1 MMKNSLKR
9 KIWQYLIIF
18 SLVIISFLWL
28 FQVIFINKY
37 YEYTKTK
44 DIKHIA
50 NKLLTAY
57 NSENIYDTL
66 DEISYQENLCIEI
79 TSSNSTLYRSSTTS
93 NCLFS
98 KGVLKES
105 FINSGS
111 KEETYNLQNPQ
122 FANKTILEA
131 IKLDDNLYAFLS
143 TSLEPLDST
152 AKILKEQL
160 LIISILILSLSL
172 LIGYFISKRLSKPIV
187 DISKK
192 ANLIAKGKIKKEF
205 TSDSDILEI
214 EDLNNSLNEMM
225 VELGKTEELEK
236 DLLANVSHDLKT
248 PLTMIKAYAEMVRDL
263 TYNDKEKRNS
273 NLNIIIEETDRLALL
288 VNDILT
294 LSKLQQSMDNLT
306 LSEFDL
312 ILLIKNILK
321 RFTIYEEKY
330 GYNIIFKHTNIRK
343 LMIKADQKKIEQ
355 VLYNLIINAINYT
368 GSDMKVVINI
378 SKVNNLY
385 KIEVIDSG
393 KGIDTKD
400 LDNIFDK
407 YYKSEKKH
415 KRNLYGTGL
424 GLSIVKSIFLLHDYK
439 YGVDTKKGK
448 GSSFY
453 FYISK
458 VED

>member
-44 DIKHIA
+44 DIKQIA

-57 NSENIYDTL
+57 NSENIYNTL

-105 FINSGS
+105 FINSGN
-111 KEETYNLQNPQ
+111 KEKTYNLQNPQ

-187 DISKK
+187 DISQK

-263 TYNDKEKRNS
+263 TYKNKEKREA
-273 NLNIIIEETDRLALL
+273 NLNTIIDETDRLNNL
-288 VNDILT
+288 VNDILS
-294 LSKLQQSMDNLT
+294 LSIMESKMLVLNKEEFNLT
-306 LSEFDL
+306 A
-312 ILLIKNILK
+312 LIKTIIKRYEIFTTTLEYKFILDA
-321 RFTIYEEKY
+321 
-330 GYNIIFKHTNIRK
+330 K
-343 LMIKADQKKIEQ
+343 LEVIVNADRKKIEQ
-355 VLYNLIINAINYT
+355 VVYNLINNAINYT
-368 GSDMKVVINI
+368 GDDKTVYIRIYEKNGTMVEIT
-378 SKVNNLY
+378 
-385 KIEVIDSG
+385 DTG
-393 KGIDTKD
+393 KGIDDNEKD
-400 LDNIFDK
+400 LIWDK
-407 YYKSEKKH
+407 YYRSKKNH
-415 KRNLYGTGL
+415 KRNTVGTGL
-424 GLSIVKSIFLLHDYK
+424 GLAIVKQILELHQFE
-439 YGVDTKKGK
+439 YGVSSTKNKGTT
-448 GSSFY
+448 FY
-453 FYISK
+453 FKINH
-458 VED
+458 

>member
-18 SLVIISFLWL
+18 SLVIILFLWL

-57 NSENIYDTL
+57 NSENIYNTL

-105 FINSGS
+105 FINSGN

-187 DISKK
+187 DISQK
-192 ANLIAKGKIKKEF
+192 ANLISKGKIKKEF

-225 VELGKTEELEK
+225 IELGKTEELEK

-263 TYNDKEKRNS
+263 TYNDKEKRDS

-424 GLSIVKSIFLLHDYK
+424 GLSIVKSIFILHDYK

>member
-9 KIWQYLIIF
+9 KIWHYLIIF

-37 YEYTKTK
+37 YEYSKTK
-44 DIKHIA
+44 DIKRIA
-50 NKLLTAY
+50 NKLLTGY
-57 NSENIYDTL
+57 KSENIYNTL

-98 KGVLKES
+98 KGILKES

-111 KEETYNLQNPQ
+111 YEETDNLENPK
-122 FANKTILEA
+122 FTNKSILEA
-131 IKLDDNLYAFLS
+131 IKLDNNLYAFLS
-143 TSLEPLDST
+143 TSLEPIDST
-152 AKILKEQL
+152 AKIIKEQL
-160 LIISILILSLSL
+160 IIISILILSLSL

-187 DISKK
+187 DISRK

-248 PLTMIKAYAEMVRDL
+248 PLTMIRAYAEMVRDL
-263 TYNDKEKRNS
+263 TYNNKEKRDS
-273 NLNIIIEETDRLALL
+273 NLNIIIEETDRLTLL
-288 VNDILT
+288 VNDILA
-294 LSKLQQSMDNLT
+294 LSKLQQSMDNLV

-312 ILLIKNILK
+312 IILIKNILK

-330 GYNIIFKHTNIRK
+330 GYKIIFKHTNIRK
-343 LMIKADQKKIEQ
+343 LIIKADQKKIEQ

-368 GSDMKVVINI
+368 GDDMTVVINI

-385 KIEVIDSG
+385 KVEVIDSG
-393 KGIDTKD
+393 KGIDKKD
-400 LDNIFDK
+400 LDSIFDK

-424 GLSIVKSIFLLHDYK
+424 GLSIVKSIFILHNYE
-439 YGVDTKKGK
+439 YGVDTKKEK

-453 FYISK
+453 FYVSK
-458 VED
+458 VEK

>member
-18 SLVIISFLWL
+18 SLVIILFLWL

-105 FINSGS
+105 FINSGN

>member
-9 KIWQYLIIF
+9 KIWHYLIIF

-37 YEYTKTK
+37 YEYSKTK
-44 DIKHIA
+44 DIKRIA
-50 NKLLTAY
+50 NKLLTGY
-57 NSENIYDTL
+57 KSENIYNTL

-98 KGVLKES
+98 KGILKES

-111 KEETYNLQNPQ
+111 YEETYNLENPK
-122 FANKTILEA
+122 FTNKSILEA
-131 IKLDDNLYAFLS
+131 IKLDNNLYAFLS
-143 TSLEPLDST
+143 TSLEPIDST

-160 LIISILILSLSL
+160 IIISILILSLSL

-187 DISKK
+187 DISRK

-225 VELGKTEELEK
+225 IELGKTEELEK

-263 TYNDKEKRNS
+263 TYNNKEKRDS
-273 NLNIIIEETDRLALL
+273 NLNIIIEETDRLTLL
-288 VNDILT
+288 VNDILA
-294 LSKLQQSMDNLT
+294 LSKLQQSMDNLV

-312 ILLIKNILK
+312 IMLIKNILK

-330 GYNIIFKHTNIRK
+330 GYKIIFKHTNIRK
-343 LMIKADQKKIEQ
+343 LIIKADQKKIEQ

-368 GSDMKVVINI
+368 GDDMTVVINI

-385 KIEVIDSG
+385 KVEVIDNG
-393 KGIDTKD
+393 KGIDKKD
-400 LDNIFDK
+400 LDSIFDK

-424 GLSIVKSIFLLHDYK
+424 GLSIVKSIFILHNYE
-439 YGVDTKKGK
+439 YGVDTKKEK

-453 FYISK
+453 FYVSK
-458 VED
+458 VEK

>member
-37 YEYTKTK
+37 YEYSKTK
-44 DIKHIA
+44 DIKRIA
-50 NKLLTAY
+50 NKLLTGY
-57 NSENIYDTL
+57 KSENIYNTL

-98 KGVLKES
+98 KGILKES

-111 KEETYNLQNPQ
+111 YEETYNLENPK
-122 FANKTILEA
+122 FTNKSILEA
-131 IKLDDNLYAFLS
+131 IKLDNNLYAFLS
-143 TSLEPLDST
+143 TSLEPIDST

-160 LIISILILSLSL
+160 IIISILILSLSL

-187 DISKK
+187 DISRK

-248 PLTMIKAYAEMVRDL
+248 PLTMIRAYAEMVRDL
-263 TYNDKEKRNS
+263 TYKNKEKRDS
-273 NLNIIIEETDRLALL
+273 NLNIIIEETDRLTLL
-288 VNDILT
+288 VNDILA
-294 LSKLQQSMDNLT
+294 LSKLQQSMDNLV

-312 ILLIKNILK
+312 IILIKNILK

-330 GYNIIFKHTNIRK
+330 GYKIIFKHTNIRK
-343 LMIKADQKKIEQ
+343 LIIKADQKKIEQ

-368 GSDMKVVINI
+368 GDDMTVVINI

-385 KIEVIDSG
+385 KVEVIDSG
-393 KGIDTKD
+393 KGIDKKD
-400 LDNIFDK
+400 LDSIFDK

-424 GLSIVKSIFLLHDYK
+424 GLSIVKSIFILHNYE
-439 YGVDTKKGK
+439 YGVDTKKEK

-453 FYISK
+453 FYVSK
-458 VED
+458 VEK

>member
-18 SLVIISFLWL
+18 SLVIILFLWL

-57 NSENIYDTL
+57 NSENIYNTL

-105 FINSGS
+105 FINSGN

-263 TYNDKEKRNS
+263 TYNDKEKRDS

>member
-1 MMKNSLKR
+1 M
-9 KIWQYLIIF
+9 II
-18 SLVIISFLWL
+18 LFLWL

-37 YEYTKTK
+37 YEYSKTK
-44 DIKHIA
+44 DIKRIA
-50 NKLLTAY
+50 NKLLTGY
-57 NSENIYDTL
+57 KSENIYNTL

-98 KGVLKES
+98 KGILKES

-111 KEETYNLQNPQ
+111 YEETYNLENPK
-122 FANKTILEA
+122 FTNKSILEA
-131 IKLDDNLYAFLS
+131 IKLDNNLYAFLS
-143 TSLEPLDST
+143 TSLEPIDST

-160 LIISILILSLSL
+160 IIISILILSLSL

-187 DISKK
+187 DISRK

-225 VELGKTEELEK
+225 IELGKTEELEK

-263 TYNDKEKRNS
+263 TYNNKEKRDS
-273 NLNIIIEETDRLALL
+273 NLNIIIEETDRLTLL
-288 VNDILT
+288 VNDILA
-294 LSKLQQSMDNLT
+294 LSKLQQSMDNLV

-312 ILLIKNILK
+312 IILIKNILK

-330 GYNIIFKHTNIRK
+330 GYKIIFKHTNIRK
-343 LMIKADQKKIEQ
+343 LIIKADQKKIEQ

-368 GSDMKVVINI
+368 GDDMTVVINI

-385 KIEVIDSG
+385 KVEVIDNG
-393 KGIDTKD
+393 KGIDKKD
-400 LDNIFDK
+400 LDSIFDK

-424 GLSIVKSIFLLHDYK
+424 GLSIVKSIFILHNYE
-439 YGVDTKKGK
+439 YGVDTKKEK

-453 FYISK
+453 FYVSK
-458 VED
+458 VEK

>member
-18 SLVIISFLWL
+18 SLIIISFLWL

-44 DIKHIA
+44 DIKNIA

-57 NSENIYDTL
+57 NSENIYNTL

-105 FINSGS
+105 FINSGN
-111 KEETYNLQNPQ
+111 KEATYNLQNPQ
-122 FANKTILEA
+122 FSNKTILEA

-160 LIISILILSLSL
+160 IIISILILSLSL

-192 ANLIAKGKIKKEF
+192 ANLISKGKIKKEF

-263 TYNDKEKRNS
+263 TYNDKEKRDS

-294 LSKLQQSMDNLT
+294 LSKLQQSMDSLT

-312 ILLIKNILK
+312 IILIKNILK

-368 GSDMKVVINI
+368 GSDMTVVINI

-393 KGIDTKD
+393 KGIDAKD

-424 GLSIVKSIFLLHDYK
+424 GLSIVKSIFILHDYK

>member
-9 KIWQYLIIF
+9 KIWQYLIVF

-44 DIKHIA
+44 DIKQIA
-50 NKLLTAY
+50 NKLVTGY
-57 NSENIYDTL
+57 KSENIYNTL

-79 TSSNSTLYRSSTTS
+79 TSSNSTLYRSSSTS

-98 KGVLKES
+98 KGVLKER

-111 KEETYNLQNPQ
+111 KESTYNLQNPQ

-131 IKLDDNLYAFLS
+131 IKLDNNLYAFLS

-160 LIISILILSLSL
+160 IIISILILSLSL

-192 ANLIAKGKIKKEF
+192 ANQIAKGKIKKEF

-263 TYNDKEKRNS
+263 TYNDKEKRDS
-273 NLNIIIEETDRLALL
+273 NLNIIMEETDRLALL

-294 LSKLQQSMDNLT
+294 LSKLQQSMDSLT

-312 ILLIKNILK
+312 IILIKNILK

-368 GSDMKVVINI
+368 GDDMTVVINI

-393 KGIDTKD
+393 KGIDEKD
-400 LDNIFDK
+400 LNNIFDK

-424 GLSIVKSIFLLHDYK
+424 GLSIVKSIFILHNYK

>member
-18 SLVIISFLWL
+18 SLVIILFLWL

-105 FINSGS
+105 FINSGN

-424 GLSIVKSIFLLHDYK
+424 GLSIVKSIFILHDYK

>member
-18 SLVIISFLWL
+18 SLVIILFLWL

-105 FINSGS
+105 FINSGN

-122 FANKTILEA
+122 FANKNILEA

>member
-18 SLVIISFLWL
+18 SLVIILFLWL

-50 NKLLTAY
+50 KKLLTAY
-57 NSENIYDTL
+57 NSENIYNTL

-105 FINSGS
+105 FINSDN

-187 DISKK
+187 DISQK
-192 ANLIAKGKIKKEF
+192 ANLISKGKIKKEF

-225 VELGKTEELEK
+225 IELGKTEELEK

-424 GLSIVKSIFLLHDYK
+424 GLSIVKSIFILHDYK

-453 FYISK
+453 FYIPK

>member
-18 SLVIISFLWL
+18 SLVIILFLWL

-57 NSENIYDTL
+57 NSENIYNTL

-105 FINSGS
+105 FINSGN

-187 DISKK
+187 DISQK
-192 ANLIAKGKIKKEF
+192 ANLISKGKIKKEF

-393 KGIDTKD
+393 KGIDTKN

-424 GLSIVKSIFLLHDYK
+424 GLSIVKSIFILHDYK

>member
-18 SLVIISFLWL
+18 SLVIILFLWL

-57 NSENIYDTL
+57 NSENIYNTL

-105 FINSGS
+105 FINSGN

-187 DISKK
+187 DISQK
-192 ANLIAKGKIKKEF
+192 ANLISKGKIKKEF

-378 SKVNNLY
+378 SKVNTLY

-424 GLSIVKSIFLLHDYK
+424 GLSIVKSIFILHDYK

>member
-18 SLVIISFLWL
+18 SLVIILFLWL

-57 NSENIYDTL
+57 NSENIYNTL

-263 TYNDKEKRNS
+263 TYNDKEKRDS

-424 GLSIVKSIFLLHDYK
+424 GLSIVKSIFILHDYK

>member
-37 YEYTKTK
+37 YEYSKTK
-44 DIKHIA
+44 DIKRIA
-50 NKLLTAY
+50 NKLLTGY
-57 NSENIYDTL
+57 KSENIYNTL

-98 KGVLKES
+98 KGILKES

-111 KEETYNLQNPQ
+111 YEETYNLENPK
-122 FANKTILEA
+122 FTNKSILEA
-131 IKLDDNLYAFLS
+131 IKLDNNLYAFLS
-143 TSLEPLDST
+143 TSLEPIDST

-160 LIISILILSLSL
+160 IIISILILSLSL

-187 DISKK
+187 DISRK

-263 TYNDKEKRNS
+263 TYNNKEKRDS
-273 NLNIIIEETDRLALL
+273 NLNIIIEETDRLTLL
-288 VNDILT
+288 VNDILA
-294 LSKLQQSMDNLT
+294 LSKLQQSMDNLV

-312 ILLIKNILK
+312 IILIKNILK

-330 GYNIIFKHTNIRK
+330 GYKIIFKHTNIRK
-343 LMIKADQKKIEQ
+343 LIIKADQKKIEQ

-368 GSDMKVVINI
+368 GDDMTVVINI

-385 KIEVIDSG
+385 KVEVIDSG
-393 KGIDTKD
+393 KGIDKKD
-400 LDNIFDK
+400 LDSIFDK

-424 GLSIVKSIFLLHDYK
+424 GLSIVKSIFILHNYE
-439 YGVDTKKGK
+439 YGVDTKKEK

-453 FYISK
+453 FYVSK
-458 VED
+458 VEK

>member
-9 KIWQYLIIF
+9 KIWHYLIIF

-37 YEYTKTK
+37 YEYSKTK
-44 DIKHIA
+44 DIKRIA
-50 NKLLTAY
+50 NKLLTGY
-57 NSENIYDTL
+57 KSENIYNTL

-98 KGVLKES
+98 KGILKES

-111 KEETYNLQNPQ
+111 YEETYNLENPK
-122 FANKTILEA
+122 FTNKSILES
-131 IKLDDNLYAFLS
+131 IKLDNNLYAFLS
-143 TSLEPLDST
+143 TSLEPIDST

-160 LIISILILSLSL
+160 IIISILILSLSL

-187 DISKK
+187 DISRK

-225 VELGKTEELEK
+225 IELGKTEELEK

-263 TYNDKEKRNS
+263 TYNNKEKRDS
-273 NLNIIIEETDRLALL
+273 NLNIIIEETDRLTLL
-288 VNDILT
+288 VNDILA
-294 LSKLQQSMDNLT
+294 LSKLQQSMDNLV

-312 ILLIKNILK
+312 IILIKNILK

-330 GYNIIFKHTNIRK
+330 GYKIIFKHTNIRK
-343 LMIKADQKKIEQ
+343 LIIKADQKKIEQ

-368 GSDMKVVINI
+368 GDDMTVVINI

-385 KIEVIDSG
+385 KVEVIDSG
-393 KGIDTKD
+393 KGIDKKD
-400 LDNIFDK
+400 LDSIFDK

-424 GLSIVKSIFLLHDYK
+424 GLSIVKSIFILHNYEYD
-439 YGVDTKKGK
+439 VDTKKEK

-453 FYISK
+453 FYVSK
-458 VED
+458 VEK

>member
-18 SLVIISFLWL
+18 SLVIILFLWL

-50 NKLLTAY
+50 KKLLTAY
-57 NSENIYDTL
+57 NSENIYNTL

-105 FINSGS
+105 FINSGN

-187 DISKK
+187 DISQK
-192 ANLIAKGKIKKEF
+192 ANLISKGKIKKEF

-225 VELGKTEELEK
+225 IELGKTEELEK

-424 GLSIVKSIFLLHDYK
+424 GLSIVKSIFILHDYK

-453 FYISK
+453 FYIPK

>member
-18 SLVIISFLWL
+18 SLVIILFLWL

-57 NSENIYDTL
+57 NSENIYNTL

-105 FINSGS
+105 FINSGN

-187 DISKK
+187 DISQK
-192 ANLIAKGKIKKEF
+192 ANLISKGKIKKEF

-424 GLSIVKSIFLLHDYK
+424 GLSIVKSIFILHDYK

>member
-9 KIWQYLIIF
+9 KIWHYLIIF

-37 YEYTKTK
+37 YEYSKTK
-44 DIKHIA
+44 DIKRIA
-50 NKLLTAY
+50 NKLLTGY
-57 NSENIYDTL
+57 KSENIYNTL

-98 KGVLKES
+98 KGILKES

-111 KEETYNLQNPQ
+111 YEETYNLENPK
-122 FANKTILEA
+122 FTNKSILEA
-131 IKLDDNLYAFLS
+131 IKLDNNLYAFLS
-143 TSLEPLDST
+143 TSLEPIDST

-160 LIISILILSLSL
+160 IIISILILSLSL

-187 DISKK
+187 DISRK

-248 PLTMIKAYAEMVRDL
+248 PLTMIRAYAEMVRDL
-263 TYNDKEKRNS
+263 TYNNKEKRDS
-273 NLNIIIEETDRLALL
+273 NLNIIIEETDRLTLL
-288 VNDILT
+288 VNDILA
-294 LSKLQQSMDNLT
+294 LSKLQQSMDNLV

-312 ILLIKNILK
+312 IILIKNILK

-330 GYNIIFKHTNIRK
+330 GYKIIFKHTNIRK
-343 LMIKADQKKIEQ
+343 LIIKADQKKIEQ

-368 GSDMKVVINI
+368 GDDMTVVINI

-385 KIEVIDSG
+385 KVEVIDSG
-393 KGIDTKD
+393 KGIDKKD
-400 LDNIFDK
+400 LDSIFDK

-424 GLSIVKSIFLLHDYK
+424 GLSIVKSIFILHNYE
-439 YGVDTKKGK
+439 YGVDTKKEK

-453 FYISK
+453 FYVSK
-458 VED
+458 VEK

>member
-18 SLVIISFLWL
+18 SLVIILFLWL

-105 FINSGS
+105 FINSGN

-263 TYNDKEKRNS
+263 TYNDKEKRDS

-343 LMIKADQKKIEQ
+343 LMIKADQSPACP
-355 VLYNLIINAINYT
+355 VLNLT
-368 GSDMKVVINI
+368 LSVINM
-378 SKVNNLY
+378 SYFHTFCLVLA
-385 KIEVIDSG
+385 IE
-393 KGIDTKD
+393 
-400 LDNIFDK
+400 
-407 YYKSEKKH
+407 
-415 KRNLYGTGL
+415 
-424 GLSIVKSIFLLHDYK
+424 
-439 YGVDTKKGK
+439 
-448 GSSFY
+448 
-453 FYISK
+453 
-458 VED
+458 

>member
-44 DIKHIA
+44 DIKQIA
-50 NKLLTAY
+50 NKLLTGY
-57 NSENIYDTL
+57 NSENIYNTL

-105 FINSGS
+105 FINSGN

-160 LIISILILSLSL
+160 TIISILILSLSL

-187 DISKK
+187 DISRK

-263 TYNDKEKRNS
+263 TYNDKEKRDS

-330 GYNIIFKHTNIRK
+330 GYNIIFKHTSIRK

-368 GSDMKVVINI
+368 GDDMTVIVNI
-378 SKVNNLY
+378 SKINNLY

-393 KGIDTKD
+393 KGIAAKD

-415 KRNLYGTGL
+415 KRNLYGPGR
-424 GLSIVKSIFLLHDYK
+424 GLSIVKSIFILHDYK

>member
-18 SLVIISFLWL
+18 SLVIILFLWL

-105 FINSGS
+105 FINSGN

-263 TYNDKEKRNS
+263 TYNDKEKRDS

-424 GLSIVKSIFLLHDYK
+424 GLSIVKSIFILHDYK

>member
-18 SLVIISFLWL
+18 SLVVILFLWL

-57 NSENIYDTL
+57 NSENIYNTL

-105 FINSGS
+105 FINSGN

-160 LIISILILSLSL
+160 TIISVLILSLSL

-187 DISKK
+187 DISQK
-192 ANLIAKGKIKKEF
+192 ANLITKGKIKKEF

-225 VELGKTEELEK
+225 IELGKTEELEK

-263 TYNDKEKRNS
+263 TYNDKEKRDS

-424 GLSIVKSIFLLHDYK
+424 GLSIVKSIFILHDYK

>member
-18 SLVIISFLWL
+18 SLVIILFLWL

>member
-18 SLVIISFLWL
+18 SLVIILFLWL

-37 YEYTKTK
+37 YEYSKTK
-44 DIKHIA
+44 DIKRIA
-50 NKLLTAY
+50 NKLLTGY
-57 NSENIYDTL
+57 KSENIYNTL

-98 KGVLKES
+98 KGILKES

-111 KEETYNLQNPQ
+111 YEETYNLENPK
-122 FANKTILEA
+122 FTNKSILEA
-131 IKLDDNLYAFLS
+131 IKLDNNLYAFLS
-143 TSLEPLDST
+143 TSLEPIDST

-160 LIISILILSLSL
+160 IIISILILSLSL

-187 DISKK
+187 DISRK

-225 VELGKTEELEK
+225 IELGKTEELEK

-263 TYNDKEKRNS
+263 TYNNKEKRDS
-273 NLNIIIEETDRLALL
+273 NLNIIIEETDRLTLL
-288 VNDILT
+288 VNDILA
-294 LSKLQQSMDNLT
+294 LSKLQQSMDNLV

-312 ILLIKNILK
+312 IILIKNILK

-330 GYNIIFKHTNIRK
+330 GYKIIFKHTNIRK
-343 LMIKADQKKIEQ
+343 LIIKADQKKIEQ

-368 GSDMKVVINI
+368 GDDMTVVINI

-385 KIEVIDSG
+385 KVEVIDNG
-393 KGIDTKD
+393 KGIDKKD
-400 LDNIFDK
+400 LDSIFDK

-424 GLSIVKSIFLLHDYK
+424 GLSIVKSIFILHNYE
-439 YGVDTKKGK
+439 YGVDTKKEK

-453 FYISK
+453 FYVSK
-458 VED
+458 VEK

>member
-18 SLVIISFLWL
+18 SLVIILFLWL

-57 NSENIYDTL
+57 NSENIYNTL

-105 FINSGS
+105 FINSGN
-111 KEETYNLQNPQ
+111 KKETYNLQNPQ

-187 DISKK
+187 DISQK
-192 ANLIAKGKIKKEF
+192 ANLISKGKIKKEF

-225 VELGKTEELEK
+225 IELGKTEELEK

-263 TYNDKEKRNS
+263 TYNDKEKRDS

-343 LMIKADQKKIEQ
+343 LIIKADQKKIEQ

-424 GLSIVKSIFLLHDYK
+424 GLSIVKSIFILHDYK

>member
-9 KIWQYLIIF
+9 KIWHYLIIF

-37 YEYTKTK
+37 YEYSKTK
-44 DIKHIA
+44 DIKRIA
-50 NKLLTAY
+50 NKLLTGY
-57 NSENIYDTL
+57 KSENIYNTL

-98 KGVLKES
+98 KGILKES

-111 KEETYNLQNPQ
+111 YEETYNLENPK
-122 FANKTILEA
+122 FTNKSILEA
-131 IKLDDNLYAFLS
+131 IKLDNNLYAFLS
-143 TSLEPLDST
+143 TSLEPIDST

-160 LIISILILSLSL
+160 IIISILILSLSL

-187 DISKK
+187 DISRK

-225 VELGKTEELEK
+225 IELGKTEELEK

-263 TYNDKEKRNS
+263 TYNNKEKRDS
-273 NLNIIIEETDRLALL
+273 NLNIIIEETDRLTLL
-288 VNDILT
+288 VNDILA
-294 LSKLQQSMDNLT
+294 LSKLQQSMDNLV

-312 ILLIKNILK
+312 IILIKNILK

-330 GYNIIFKHTNIRK
+330 GYKIIFKHTNIRK
-343 LMIKADQKKIEQ
+343 LIIKADQKKIEQ

-368 GSDMKVVINI
+368 GDDMTVVINI

-385 KIEVIDSG
+385 KVEVIDSG
-393 KGIDTKD
+393 KGIDKKD
-400 LDNIFDK
+400 LDSIFDK

-424 GLSIVKSIFLLHDYK
+424 GLSIVKSIFILHNYE
-439 YGVDTKKGK
+439 YGVDTKKEK

-453 FYISK
+453 FYVSK
-458 VED
+458 VEK

>member
-18 SLVIISFLWL
+18 SLVIILFLWL

-50 NKLLTAY
+50 KKLLTAY
-57 NSENIYDTL
+57 NSENIYNTL

-105 FINSGS
+105 FINSGN

-187 DISKK
+187 DISQK
-192 ANLIAKGKIKKEF
+192 ANLISKGKIKKEF

-225 VELGKTEELEK
+225 IELGKTEELEK

-424 GLSIVKSIFLLHDYK
+424 GLSIVKSIFILHDYK

>member
-9 KIWQYLIIF
+9 KIWHYLIIF

-37 YEYTKTK
+37 YEYSKTK
-44 DIKHIA
+44 DIKRIA
-50 NKLLTAY
+50 NKLLTGY
-57 NSENIYDTL
+57 KSENIYNTL

-98 KGVLKES
+98 KGILKES

-111 KEETYNLQNPQ
+111 YEETYNLENPK
-122 FANKTILEA
+122 FTNKSILEA
-131 IKLDDNLYAFLS
+131 IKLDNNLYAFLS
-143 TSLEPLDST
+143 TSLEPIDST

-160 LIISILILSLSL
+160 IIISILILSLSL

-187 DISKK
+187 DISRK

-225 VELGKTEELEK
+225 IELGKTEELEK

-248 PLTMIKAYAEMVRDL
+248 PLTMIRAYAEMVRDL
-263 TYNDKEKRNS
+263 TYNNKEKRDS
-273 NLNIIIEETDRLALL
+273 NLNIIIEETDRLTLL
-288 VNDILT
+288 VNDILA
-294 LSKLQQSMDNLT
+294 LSKLQQSMDNLVF
-306 LSEFDL
+306 SEFDL
-312 ILLIKNILK
+312 IILIKNILK

-330 GYNIIFKHTNIRK
+330 GYKIIFKHTNIRK
-343 LMIKADQKKIEQ
+343 LIIKADQKKIEQ

-368 GSDMKVVINI
+368 GDDMTVVINI

-385 KIEVIDSG
+385 KVEVIDSG
-393 KGIDTKD
+393 KGIDKKD
-400 LDNIFDK
+400 LDSIFDK

-424 GLSIVKSIFLLHDYK
+424 GLSIVKSIFILHNYE
-439 YGVDTKKGK
+439 YGVNTKKEK

-453 FYISK
+453 FYVSK
-458 VED
+458 VEK

>member
-18 SLVIISFLWL
+18 SLVIILFLWL

-105 FINSGS
+105 FINSGN

-263 TYNDKEKRNS
+263 TYNDKEKRDS

>member
-18 SLVIISFLWL
+18 SLVIILFLWL

-57 NSENIYDTL
+57 NSENIYNTL

-105 FINSGS
+105 FINSGN

-160 LIISILILSLSL
+160 TIISVLILSLSL

-187 DISKK
+187 DISQK
-192 ANLIAKGKIKKEF
+192 ANLISKGKIKKEF

-424 GLSIVKSIFLLHDYK
+424 GLSIVKSIFILHDYK

>member
-18 SLVIISFLWL
+18 SLVIILFLWL

-57 NSENIYDTL
+57 NSENIYNTL

-105 FINSGS
+105 FINSGD

-160 LIISILILSLSL
+160 TIISVLILSLSL

-187 DISKK
+187 DISQK
-192 ANLIAKGKIKKEF
+192 ANLISKGKIKKEF

-424 GLSIVKSIFLLHDYK
+424 GLSIVKSIFILHDYK

>member
-18 SLVIISFLWL
+18 SLVVILFLWL

-57 NSENIYDTL
+57 NSENIYNTL

-105 FINSGS
+105 FINSGN

-187 DISKK
+187 DISQK
-192 ANLIAKGKIKKEF
+192 ANLITKGKIKKEF

-225 VELGKTEELEK
+225 IELGKTEELEK

-263 TYNDKEKRNS
+263 TYNDKEKRDS

-424 GLSIVKSIFLLHDYK
+424 GLSIVKSIFILHDYK

>member
-9 KIWQYLIIF
+9 KIWHYLIIF

-37 YEYTKTK
+37 YEYSKTK
-44 DIKHIA
+44 DIKRIA
-50 NKLLTAY
+50 NKLLTGY
-57 NSENIYDTL
+57 KSENIYNTL

-98 KGVLKES
+98 KGILKES

-111 KEETYNLQNPQ
+111 YEETYNLENPK
-122 FANKTILEA
+122 FTNKSILEA
-131 IKLDDNLYAFLS
+131 IKLDNNLYAFLS
-143 TSLEPLDST
+143 TSLEPIDST

-160 LIISILILSLSL
+160 IIISILILSLSL

-187 DISKK
+187 DISRK

-248 PLTMIKAYAEMVRDL
+248 PLTMIRAYAEMVRDL
-263 TYNDKEKRNS
+263 TYNNKEKRDS
-273 NLNIIIEETDRLALL
+273 NLNIIIEETDRLTLL
-288 VNDILT
+288 VNDILA
-294 LSKLQQSMDNLT
+294 LSKLQQSMDNLV

-312 ILLIKNILK
+312 IILIKNILK

-330 GYNIIFKHTNIRK
+330 GYKIIFKHTNIRK
-343 LMIKADQKKIEQ
+343 LIIKADQKKIEQ

-368 GSDMKVVINI
+368 GDDMTVVINI

-393 KGIDTKD
+393 KGIDKKD
-400 LDNIFDK
+400 LDSIFDK

-424 GLSIVKSIFLLHDYK
+424 GLSIVKSIFILHNYE
-439 YGVDTKKGK
+439 YGVDTKKEK

-453 FYISK
+453 FYVSK
-458 VED
+458 VEK